1 MFFSF
6 PVLFHTLLF
15 AAVHEIIVL
24 IKAKSSLEFY
34 ARFELIIIVIFLVAI
49 SLLAVWS
56 AKKIGKKWGCAV
68 TPAIFSLSS
77 ALLHYL
83 IDSTVEKQIFILLSS
98 FLYYLSL
105 LGAYRLGDY
114 QKDQTARG
122 LISASLATTAFFFY
136 SSVYGAY
143 LNFAVSLWVL
153 MLLFL
158 GVTYVISRQYF
169 ILINYDK
176 KIVSAY
182 SLILAMAMAEIAWVI
197 NFWPFGYLTTGVIV
211 LMLYYVLWDL
221 IQSHF
226 LNLLSKRRVI
236 ANMAFFGFLIILIL
250 ATSKWLPAI

>member
-24 IKAKSSLEFY
+24 IKTKSSLEFY
-34 ARFELIIIVIFLVAI
+34 ARFELAIVVIFLVVI
-49 SLLAVWS
+49 SLLTVWS
-56 AKKIGKKWGCAV
+56 AKKIGKKWSCVILLAV
-68 TPAIFSLSS
+68 FSFSS

-83 IDSTVEKQIFILLSS
+83 IDSVIEKQIFIILSS
-98 FLYYLSL
+98 FLYYFSL
-105 LGAYRLGDY
+105 LGIYRLGDY

-136 SSVYGAY
+136 SSIYGAY

-158 GVTYVISRQYF
+158 GVTYGISRQYF
-169 ILINYDK
+169 LLINSDK
-176 KIVSAY
+176 KVVSIY

-226 LNLLSKRRVI
+226 LNLLSKRRVV
-236 ANMAFFGFLIILIL
+236 ANMAFFSFLIILIL
-250 ATSKWLPAI
+250 TTSKWLPAI

>member
-6 PVLFHTLLF
+6 PALFHTLLF

-34 ARFELIIIVIFLVAI
+34 AYSELTVTALFLVFI

-56 AKKIGKKWGCAV
+56 ARKLGKKWNCVIVPAV
-68 TPAIFSLSS
+68 FSFSS

-83 IDSTVEKQIFILLSS
+83 IDSAVEKQIFILLSS
-98 FLYYLSL
+98 VLYYFTL
-105 LGAYRLGDY
+105 LGTYRLGDY

-122 LISASLATTAFFFY
+122 LVSASLATTAFFFY
-136 SSVYGAY
+136 SSVYGVY
-143 LNFAVSLWVL
+143 LNFAVSLWIL

-158 GVTYVISRQYF
+158 GVTYGISRQYF
-169 ILINYDK
+169 LLVNSDK
-176 KIVSAY
+176 KIVSVY
-182 SLILAMAMAEIAWVI
+182 SLILAMAMAEIAWII

-226 LNLLSKRRVI
+226 LNLLSKRRLA
-236 ANMAFFGFLIILIL
+236 ANVAFFSFLIILIL